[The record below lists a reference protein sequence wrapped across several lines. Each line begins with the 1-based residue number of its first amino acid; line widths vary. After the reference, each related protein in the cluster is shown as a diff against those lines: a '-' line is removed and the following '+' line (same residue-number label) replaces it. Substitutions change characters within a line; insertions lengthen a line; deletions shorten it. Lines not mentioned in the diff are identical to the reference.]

1 MADGTQDYVMG
12 QLGGIAKMIQ
22 DAMDPR
28 TQMALQQAR
37 RESELHPLRQRAL
50 GADISLTDARALTE
64 GAQPRLYGAQAGDQE
79 FRTGIRRRLFD
90 GAGLPPA
97 MPQELPDMA
106 PLIDKATADF
116 NSAISATPGAAAALG
131 MPTGG
136 MGPNPLLP
144 LPNAQREVAPMSP
157 AQMALLA
164 GLTQEN
170 VNPSTFM
177 DAQSKARAMS
187 GPMTEEESRGIML
200 GQGIAPTLS
209 TAVTPQYQ
217 TSIISDDAA
226 NERAMNDA
234 DNVALRER
242 TMIQQEGAAAR
253 AIAAAR
259 NGGGNDR
266 VSYSDQRNMQEDAD
280 RLADQF
286 FRITRDEN
294 GNPTDPLVDPSV
306 NAQAQALARRTRLY
320 IQNQKMDPRGAMI
333 QAAKDIFGSANPTDA
348 TSFNQPQSGMFVRDQ
363 PFSAKRIN
371 NDALGDVPRASS
383 PELNGPSTASDAM
396 NLERLGVATE
406 SAPTVI
412 PMLPGKAPTL
422 NNPFAMRLTNDEVK
436 QRNVNQAKVAE
447 LRQRVAQIESE
458 LKAGK
463 RTINPLPA
471 AMNMGGFGGS
481 MPQTPTEVDLA
492 GDNDAWNRQVALRNS
507 LLQEI
512 TKLEGM
518 TGNAASP
525 DDVMRR
531 YAP

>member
-1 MADGTQDYVMG
+1 MG
-12 QLGGIAKMIQ
+12 QLGGIARIIQ

-28 TQMALQQAR
+28 TIAGLQQAR
-37 RESELHPLRQRAL
+37 REAELHPLRQRAL

-64 GAQPRLYGAQAGDQE
+64 GAQQRLYGAQAGDQE

-90 GAGLPPA
+90 GAGIPPA
-97 MPQELPDMA
+97 MPQELPDVA
-106 PLIDKATADF
+106 PLIDRATADF
-116 NSAISATPGAAAALG
+116 NAAVNATPGAAAAIG
-131 MPTGG
+131 MPAGAA
-136 MGPNPLLP
+136 GPNPLLP
-144 LPNAQREVAPMSP
+144 APNPQREVAPMSP

-177 DAQSKARAMS
+177 DALSKGRAMS
-187 GPMTEEESRGIML
+187 GPMTEDESRGIML
-200 GQGIAPTLS
+200 GQGIAPTLT

-217 TSIISDDAA
+217 TSILANDAA

-234 DNVALRER
+234 DNAALMDR
-242 TMIQQEGAAAR
+242 TNVQQEGAAAR

-259 NGGGNDR
+259 NGGGPDR

-294 GNPTDPLVDPSV
+294 GNPTDPLIDPSV

-348 TSFNQPQSGMFVRDQ
+348 SAFNQGSGGFLGMGKSA
-363 PFSAKRIN
+363 FSAKRVN

-412 PMLPGKAPTL
+412 PMLPGRVPTTS
-422 NNPFAMRLTNDEVK
+422 NPYAKRPSNDELG
-436 QRNVNQAKVAE
+436 QRKVNQAKVAD
-447 LRQRVAQIESE
+447 LKSRLAQIESVLNE
-458 LKAGK
+458 GRVAIPTAPAGFTGPYDS
-463 RTINPLPA
+463 RGWALMPSDA
-471 AMNMGGFGGS
+471 SGMNDTWN
-481 MPQTPTEVDLA
+481 QQVDQR
-492 GDNDAWNRQVALRNS
+492 DAIIR
-507 LLQEI
+507 EI
-512 TKLEGM
+512 AKLEGKS
-518 TGNAASP
+518 GNAVP
-525 DDVMRR
+525 IDDIARR
-531 YAP
+531 YLPQ